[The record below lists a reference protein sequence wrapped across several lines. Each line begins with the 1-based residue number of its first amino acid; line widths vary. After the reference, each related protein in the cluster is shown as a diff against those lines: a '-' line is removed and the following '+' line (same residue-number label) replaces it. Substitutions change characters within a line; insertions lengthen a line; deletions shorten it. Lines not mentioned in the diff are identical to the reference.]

1 MNILAARPVA
11 NDDERSREESERW
24 RRRVDGEEG
33 TGQAEDGRWA
43 RSGGRSVHL
52 RRVSSPARACTRE
65 AKRRHESKATRE
77 IPSFPP
83 STLTVCS
90 SSRDGGFAP
99 PSGTAQRL
107 LWLMTHSP
115 CSGPF
120 HLQTGDCGTN
130 SPRGP
135 TNDAMD
141 ATISDR
147 GRGGYGQG
155 RKEGR

>member
-1 MNILAARPVA
+1 METKERGRLRMDDGRGVSVGQSIASGELASKGLNERGKETRREQSDTRNPILPAQHFDRLLVQT
-11 NDDERSREESERW
+11 
-24 RRRVDGEEG
+24 RRRLC
-33 TGQAEDGRWA
+33 A
-43 RSGGRSVHL
+43 SV
-52 RRVSSPARACTRE
+52 RY
-65 AKRRHESKATRE
+65 
-77 IPSFPP
+77 
-83 STLTVCS
+83 
-90 SSRDGGFAP
+90 G
-99 PSGTAQRL
+99 QRL

-135 TNDAMD
+135 TSDAMD

-147 GRGGYGQG
+147 GRGGNGQG